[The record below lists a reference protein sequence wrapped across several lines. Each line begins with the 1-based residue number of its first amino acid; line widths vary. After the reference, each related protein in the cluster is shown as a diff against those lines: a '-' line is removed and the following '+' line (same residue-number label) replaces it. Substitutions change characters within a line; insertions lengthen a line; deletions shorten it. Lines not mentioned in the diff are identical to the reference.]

1 MREVNYEYFTEKWL
15 ERAERKENE
24 TIDIGDKF
32 ISLWIAFNGW
42 MKSKFGEP
50 IKDSTLI
57 TRLKDFQ
64 DIKKVFDQLQQQDQT
79 YISNLRELRRYTVLD
94 MRYAG
99 DIKRNKEFNGSFNSL
114 IDVIYQVRCNL
125 FHGRKGDDNKDLR
138 LITLSY
144 NILLPLFKKY
154 LELYEHL

>member
-24 TIDIGDKF
+24 TIDICDKF

-94 MRYAG
+94 MRYAD
-99 DIKRNKEFNGSFNSL
+99 DIKRNKEFDGSFNSL

-125 FHGRKGDDNKDLR
+125 FHGRKDDDNKDLH

>member
-50 IKDSTLI
+50 IKNSTLI

-79 YISNLRELRRYTVLD
+79 YISNLRELRRYTELD
-94 MRYAG
+94 MRYAD

-114 IDVIYQVRCNL
+114 IDVIYHVRCNL
-125 FHGRKGDDNKDLR
+125 FHG
-138 LITLSY
+138 
-144 NILLPLFKKY
+144 
-154 LELYEHL
+154 